1 MGTIAA
7 AYYASEAVFALA
19 SGWATDA
26 FVRRGHSPTLVR
38 KTSMAAGHTIAAL
51 GLLACAMAGPRTYLI
66 ALLFVALGSGMLGSG
81 IFACAQILAGPRTAG
96 RWVGLQN
103 GFANF
108 SGIIGP
114 TLTGYVVQWTGRYT
128 IALVITACVSIVGAF
143 SWGVIVGPLQEI
155 CWDGKTASLGLP
167 EVDVASA

>member
-1 MGTIAA
+1 
-7 AYYASEAVFALA
+7 
-19 SGWATDA
+19 
-26 FVRRGHSPTLVR
+26 
-38 KTSMAAGHTIAAL
+38 MAAGHTIAAL